1 MLEEIKQLKER
12 SRRQEKV
19 IDELINN
26 KMHHESEERTK
37 IDHDKIQNHVVS
49 SNRKRV
55 QCAKPN
61 NVDILCQQR
70 DELLGSNRRKKIRK
84 GSKHLQHQ
92 NQCVRVLYV

>member
-49 SNRKRV
+49 SNRK
-55 QCAKPN
+55 
-61 NVDILCQQR
+61 
-70 DELLGSNRRKKIRK
+70 
-84 GSKHLQHQ
+84 
-92 NQCVRVLYV
+92 VLFFMLEHKCISGLKCSFQIAESSMC